1 MKSLRYLVSKR
12 ADKTFENLEVSITEN
27 LSYKP
32 VLETMTPTKN
42 VILLLWMLRT
52 KSLEVG
58 VSQKKAVILQKIE

>member
-32 VLETMTPTKN
+32 VLETMRPTKN

-58 VSQKKAVILQKIE
+58 KSQNKAVILQKIE